1 MWERTVT
8 VCSVSK
14 GMALSGVRV
23 GYLVADDHIMDV
35 LYGCAVNVIGATN
48 STFQAAVAYA
58 MDHPEFM
65 TEGYYPIFEER
76 RRRVHE
82 ILSGIPGVKTQ
93 LPQSAF
99 LTWVDVSALGTAGE
113 VASYLMREAKVCVN
127 EGGPYGRQGAGHIRI
142 VHGCFQDSQRIY
154 RAMERVRAALI
165 QLGREKGLAQ

>member
-1 MWERTVT
+1 
-8 VCSVSK
+8 
-14 GMALSGVRV
+14 MALSGVRV

-76 RRRVHE
+76 RPARARDPQRNPGRQDPASAERVPD
-82 ILSGIPGVKTQ
+82 LGGRFRPGHGRGGRL
-93 LPQSAF
+93 LPH
-99 LTWVDVSALGTAGE
+99 AGGKG
-113 VASYLMREAKVCVN
+113 LRQR
-127 EGGPYGRQGAGHIRI
+127 GRPYGRQGAGHIRI